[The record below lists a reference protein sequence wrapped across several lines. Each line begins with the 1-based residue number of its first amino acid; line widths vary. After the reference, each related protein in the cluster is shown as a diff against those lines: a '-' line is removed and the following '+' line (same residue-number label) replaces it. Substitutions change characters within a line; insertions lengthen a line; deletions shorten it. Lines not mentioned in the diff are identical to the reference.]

1 MPAEDLL
8 RYLGEPPVVSRWWL
22 VLGVLGIVAVI
33 AWCTGIHLLTRPT
46 VKLPAALTRRRFT
59 KSVHRIGDRYRSG
72 AITSTEACAQLS
84 AVVRSFLTATTGA
97 PAEYMHISEL
107 AQSPV
112 AEAAPLLAE
121 LTAAQFDQ
129 TIAPDVST
137 LERAAG
143 ELIASWN

>member
-8 RYLGEPPVVSRWWL
+8 RYLAEPPVVSRWWL

-46 VKLPAALTRRRFT
+46 AKLPAALTRRRFAR
-59 KSVHRIGDRYRSG
+59 SVRRIGDRYRSG

-84 AVVRSFLTATTGA
+84 AVVRSFLTTTTGA

-112 AEAAPLLAE
+112 AEAAPLLSE

-129 TIAPDVST
+129 TIAADVST
-137 LERAAG
+137 LERAAE